1 MGDDGYMAV
10 KQTEDRNY
18 GTLVNVMVE
27 EEEQSPATEEAANTQ
42 QVINGAAAMHF
53 HYDVYLLD
61 FVGFVGFVGLL
72 DVGF

>member
-18 GTLVNVMVE
+18 GTLVNVMAE
-27 EEEQSPATEEAANTQ
+27 EEEQSPATEEAASTQ
-42 QVINGAAAMHF
+42 QVTNGVGSMHF

-61 FVGFVGFVGLL
+61 FVGFVGLL